1 MPRISLSEQEL
12 DDLAYSIIANI
23 QSTEDYLACLL
34 NMQTRGG
41 YNVTNEWIQKE
52 RDTIARLHKLYAKLK
67 KKRF

>member
-23 QSTEDYLACLL
+23 QSTEGYLDCLL
-34 NMQTRGG
+34 NMQARGG

-52 RDTIARLHKLYAKLK
+52 QDTIARLHKLYAKLK